1 MERMVGRTG
10 LATIFGIVAMSVVG
24 WSPRAYAQTTP
35 SWSANATNNT
45 LQPASTGTRVGVG
58 IAAPSAQLDVVS
70 ATASRPTL
78 RVNQTAANTNIAE
91 FRFNGSTKVFI
102 NSAGVLQ
109 ADSGVKIKSWS
120 MEVPDYVFDANR
132 YKLTGLDEVDRF
144 IKEQGHLPEIPA
156 AAEMKENGMD
166 LAEMNLRLLK
176 KVEELTLYAIDQDR
190 RIRGLEEKLDG
201 KKHSKASPARAR

>member
-10 LATIFGIVAMSVVG
+10 LATIFGIVAMSVLG
-24 WSPRAYAQTTP
+24 WAPRAYAQTP
-35 SWSANATNNT
+35 SWTANTTNNT

-70 ATASRPTL
+70 ATTNRPTL

-91 FRFNGSTKVFI
+91 FKFAGTTKVFI

-132 YKLTGLDEVDRF
+132 YKLTGLDEVDHF

-156 AAEMKENGMD
+156 AAELKENGMD

-190 RIRGLEEKLDG
+190 RIRGLEAKLGG
-201 KKHSKASPARAR
+201 KKPSKASPARAR